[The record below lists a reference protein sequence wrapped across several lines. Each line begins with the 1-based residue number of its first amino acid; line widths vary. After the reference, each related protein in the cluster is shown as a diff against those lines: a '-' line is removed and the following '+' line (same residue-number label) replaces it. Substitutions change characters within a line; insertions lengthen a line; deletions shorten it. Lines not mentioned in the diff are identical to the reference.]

1 MDAGAQMDRLLMFG
15 ELYSEQHLA
24 DMVANP
30 MFMLAVDAVNSTT
43 QPGALADRTKQPL
56 VYAGQLT
63 YLTKFVRDTGLLRL
77 EEAVRKM
84 TSMPAIHFGL
94 GRRGLLAAGYAADVV
109 VLDMERLATPATLLE
124 PAVYAEGVEHVLVNG
139 AAALDD
145 GRHTGARS
153 GRPLLRA

>member
-1 MDAGAQMDRLLMFG
+1 M
-15 ELYSEQHLA
+15 
-24 DMVANP
+24 
-30 MFMLAVDAVNSTT
+30 
-43 QPGALADRTKQPL
+43 
-56 VYAGQLT
+56 
-63 YLTKFVRDTGLLRL
+63 RDTGLLRL

-94 GRRGLLAAGYAADVV
+94 GRRGLLGARVRCGRRGLRPRTPRHAGHESA
-109 VLDMERLATPATLLE
+109 E

-139 AAALDD
+139 AAVLDD